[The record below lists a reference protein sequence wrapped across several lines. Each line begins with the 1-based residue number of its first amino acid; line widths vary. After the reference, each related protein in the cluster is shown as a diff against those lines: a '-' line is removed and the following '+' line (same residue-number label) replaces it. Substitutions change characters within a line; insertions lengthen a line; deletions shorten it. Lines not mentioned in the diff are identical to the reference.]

1 MTTVNS
7 PFSATAFV
15 GKTALITGAAG
26 GIGGAIARILSSGG
40 AKLILTDLHRESLE
54 ELATDLVP
62 DRTVLISGDLCSR
75 DLQEKL
81 VACAESEGGIDFLIP
96 TAGIYPESSLGNITD
111 EAWEK
116 VFAVNVTAVF
126 SLTRGI
132 APHLKDYASV
142 VNFGSIAGAR
152 GSADHSHY
160 AATKGAISSFS
171 QSLAREWGARG
182 IRVNT
187 IAPGIINTSMTD
199 DLMSSSGE
207 TILSNTPLHRLGTA
221 GEVAATAAFLCT
233 DLAAFITG
241 ETIHVNGG
249 FHMA

>member
-1 MTTVNS
+1 MTTAIS
-7 PFSATAFV
+7 PFSATAFA

-26 GIGGAIARILSSGG
+26 GIGGAIARILSAGG
-40 AKLILTDLHRESLE
+40 AKLILMDLHREPLE
-54 ELATDLVP
+54 ELAADLAR
-62 DRTVLISGDLCSR
+62 DRTLLISGDLCSR
-75 DLQEKL
+75 DIQREL
-81 VACAESEGGIDFLIP
+81 VTCAESEGGIDFLIP
-96 TAGIYPESSLGNITD
+96 AAGIYPEASLENITD
-111 EAWEK
+111 EAWET

-126 SLTRGI
+126 SLTREI
-132 APHLKDYASV
+132 APHLKDHASV

-160 AATKGAISSFS
+160 AATKGAIASFS

-187 IAPGIINTSMTD
+187 IAPGIIDTSMTD
-199 DLMSSSGE
+199 DLMRHSGE
-207 TILSNTPLHRLGTA
+207 SILSNTPLHRLGTA
-221 GEVAATAAFLCT
+221 EEVAATAAFLCT

>member
-1 MTTVNS
+1 MTTITS
-7 PFSATAFV
+7 PFSSTAFA

-26 GIGGAIARILSSGG
+26 EIGWAVAQILSSGG
-40 AKLILTDLHRESLE
+40 AKLILTDLHQELLE
-54 ELATDLVP
+54 GLSARLDP
-62 DRTVLISGDLCSR
+62 DRTVIISGDLCVKET
-75 DLQEKL
+75 QEEL
-81 VACAESEGGIDFLIP
+81 VARAESGGGIDFFIP
-96 TAGIYPESSLGNITD
+96 AAGIYPEAPLGKITD
-111 EAWEK
+111 EAWGK
-116 VFAVNVTAVF
+116 VFAVNITAVF
-126 SLTRGI
+126 SLTREL
-132 APHLKDYASV
+132 ASHLRNNGSV

-160 AATKGAISSFS
+160 AATKGAIASFS
-171 QSLAREWGARG
+171 RSLAREWGERG

-187 IAPGIINTSMTD
+187 IAPGIIDTSMTD
-199 DLMSSSGE
+199 ELMSSSGE

-221 GEVAATAAFLCT
+221 EEVAATAAFLCT